1 MGDRQGVYA
10 AQHAALEA
18 LVSDASASDA
28 VDVSSSSVAP
38 SDTVAS
44 AKLVQVVES
53 VVVNAPGAMSRRC
66 NSRAILAALA
76 DAGVYDLVA
85 LRAMLAHDYGALK
98 LAIGQA
104 APPSFLALLV
114 DAAANEH
121 VSAEIADI
129 YSPKARSR
137 ERVKRVLDI
146 RRVELVKIS
155 AIDPVAQTFETQVTL
170 EGIFPG
176 GALDAALS
184 APGSVFPMDAH
195 GAPTFRPSAGWFLD
209 QIDFNNALSYKI
221 LSKHVKIVGND
232 IEVLLYFEYICTPRL
247 EPSTWALGQLC

>member
-1 MGDRQGVYA
+1 MIIHSYGYDSYYYYA
-10 AQHAALEA
+10 
-18 LVSDASASDA
+18 
-28 VDVSSSSVAP
+28 
-38 SDTVAS
+38 
-44 AKLVQVVES
+44 
-53 VVVNAPGAMSRRC
+53 
-66 NSRAILAALA
+66 
-76 DAGVYDLVA
+76 
-85 LRAMLAHDYGALK
+85 
-98 LAIGQA
+98 A

-232 IEVLLYFEYICTPRL
+232 IEVLLYFEYICTPARTLDPGAWAAMLILCSCPCARTGGLSSRRWSLKSSRL
-247 EPSTWALGQLC
+247 IRKRYTST